1 MKKNRI
7 FASFSTVLFAA
18 AAVLHPFPVQ
28 AAGDT
33 TVHLVAKGSLP
44 YFTGAAVD
52 LSDPNNDMYF
62 VLQHTRGDT
71 FLNSFGIGFS
81 AFQRGGLT
89 FPIAA
94 GEETD
99 DWKLSYS
106 LTGFETQSEELDIT
120 KAIQGKSGQN
130 VTIEVE
136 TPVLITG
143 TVTIFAAPGDHIFI
157 TPKNDLNNTDRMK
170 HYQAVTGNAKT
181 DITDTT
187 YGALDCADFV
197 MPESGV
203 ATLQLA
209 FDDYAVVDT
218 TTQKA
223 EEFLVSEMGDAKS
236 ISFSNENPSVLCGD
250 VDLDGRIDVVDAVLL
265 NKAASGSITLN
276 PQALKNADCNAD
288 GELGTDDALVLL
300 RFMVHLITSLPE

>member
-33 TVHLVAKGSLP
+33 TVHLVTNGSLP

-62 VLQHTRGDT
+62 VLQHTRGDM

-81 AFQRGGLT
+81 AFQGDGLT

-99 DWKLSYS
+99 DWKLSYY
-106 LTGFETQSEELDIT
+106 LTGYETQSEELDIT
-120 KAIQGKSGQN
+120 KAIQGKSGQD

-143 TVTIFAAPGDHIFI
+143 TVTISATPGDHIFI
-157 TPKNDLNNTDRMK
+157 KPKNDLNNTDRMN

-181 DITDTT
+181 DVTDTT

-223 EEFLVSEMGDAKS
+223 EEFLVSEMEDAKN
-236 ISFSNENPSVLCGD
+236 ISFSEENPSVLYGD

-288 GELGTDDALVLL
+288 GELGTEDALVLM
-300 RFMVHLITSLPE
+300 RFLVHLTTSLPE

>member
-1 MKKNRI
+1 MKKKRI
-7 FASFSTVLFAA
+7 FALLSAVLLSAA
-18 AAVLHPFPVQ
+18 ALHAFPVF

-33 TVHLVAKGSLP
+33 TVHLVTNGSLP

-62 VLQHTRGDT
+62 VLQHTRGDM

-81 AFQRGGLT
+81 AFQGDGLT

-106 LTGFETQSEELDIT
+106 LTGYETQSEELDIT
-120 KAIQGKSGQN
+120 KTIQGKSGQD

-143 TVTIFAAPGDHIFI
+143 TVTISSAPGDHIFI
-157 TPKNDLNNTDRMK
+157 TPKNDLNNTERMK

-181 DITDTT
+181 DVTDTT

-223 EEFLVSEMGDAKS
+223 EEFLVSEMGDTKS
-236 ISFSNENPSVLCGD
+236 ISFPKENPSVLYGD
-250 VDLDGRIDVVDAVLL
+250 VDLDGSCLLYTSPSPRDA
-265 NKAASGSITLN
+265 
-276 PQALKNADCNAD
+276 
-288 GELGTDDALVLL
+288 
-300 RFMVHLITSLPE
+300 

>member
-44 YFTGAAVD
+44 YFSGAAVD

-62 VLQHTRGDT
+62 VLQHTRGDMYI
-71 FLNSFGIGFS
+71 NGFGIGFS
-81 AFQRGGLT
+81 VFLGDGLT
-89 FPIAA
+89 FPIPA

-99 DWKLSYS
+99 SWNLSYH
-106 LTGFETQSEELDIT
+106 LTGYDT
-120 KAIQGKSGQN
+120 KAIRGKSGQD

-143 TVTIFAAPGDHIFI
+143 TVTISAAPGDHISI
-157 TPKNDLNNTDRMK
+157 VPEDDPENTERME
-170 HYQAVTGNAKT
+170 YYRSITGNAET
-181 DITDTT
+181 DVTDTS
-187 YGALDCADFV
+187 YGALDCADFI
-197 MPESGV
+197 MPENGTV
-203 ATLQLA
+203 TLQLA
-209 FDDYAVVDT
+209 FDNYAIADT
-218 TTQKA
+218 TVQKT
-223 EEFLVSEMGDAKS
+223 EEFSVSEMGDEKA
-236 ISFSNENPSVLCGD
+236 ISFSGASPSVLYGD
-250 VDLDGRIDVVDAVLL
+250 VNLDGKIDIVDAVLL

>member
-1 MKKNRI
+1 M
-7 FASFSTVLFAA
+7 
-18 AAVLHPFPVQ
+18 
-28 AAGDT
+28 
-33 TVHLVAKGSLP
+33 
-44 YFTGAAVD
+44 
-52 LSDPNNDMYF
+52 
-62 VLQHTRGDT
+62 
-71 FLNSFGIGFS
+71 
-81 AFQRGGLT
+81 T

-99 DWKLSYS
+99 DWKLSYY
-106 LTGFETQSEELDIT
+106 LTGYETQSEELDIT
-120 KAIQGKSGQN
+120 KAIQGKSGQD

-143 TVTIFAAPGDHIFI
+143 TVTISAAPGDHIFI
-157 TPKNDLNNTDRMK
+157 KPKNDLNNTDRMK

-197 MPESGV
+197 MPESGM
-203 ATLQLA
+203 TKLQLA

-236 ISFSNENPSVLCGD
+236 ISFSEENPSVLYGD

-288 GELGTDDALVLL
+288 GELGTEDALVLM
-300 RFMVHLITSLPE
+300 RFLVHLTTSLPE

>member
-1 MKKNRI
+1 MKKKRI
-7 FASFSTVLFAA
+7 FALLSAVLLSAA
-18 AAVLHPFPVQ
+18 ALHAFPVF

-33 TVHLVAKGSLP
+33 TVHLVTNGSLP

-62 VLQHTRGDT
+62 VLQHTRGDM

-81 AFQRGGLT
+81 AFQGDGLT

-106 LTGFETQSEELDIT
+106 LTGYETQSEELDIT
-120 KAIQGKSGQN
+120 KAIQGKSGQD

-143 TVTIFAAPGDHIFI
+143 TVTISSAPGDHIFI
-157 TPKNDLNNTDRMK
+157 TPKNDLNNTERMK

-181 DITDTT
+181 DVTDTT

-223 EEFLVSEMGDAKS
+223 EEFLVSEMGDTKD
-236 ISFSNENPSVLCGD
+236 ISFSDTTPSVLYGD
-250 VDLDGRIDVVDAVLL
+250 VNLDGRIDVVDAVLL
-265 NKAASGSITLN
+265 NKAASG
-276 PQALKNADCNAD
+276 
-288 GELGTDDALVLL
+288 
-300 RFMVHLITSLPE
+300 

>member
-44 YFTGAAVD
+44 YFSGAAVD

-106 LTGFETQSEELDIT
+106 LTGYETQSEELDIT

-170 HYQAVTGNAKT
+170 YYQAVTGNAKT
-181 DITDTT
+181 NITDTT
-187 YGALDCADFV
+187 
-197 MPESGV
+197 
-203 ATLQLA
+203 
-209 FDDYAVVDT
+209 
-218 TTQKA
+218 
-223 EEFLVSEMGDAKS
+223 
-236 ISFSNENPSVLCGD
+236 
-250 VDLDGRIDVVDAVLL
+250 
-265 NKAASGSITLN
+265 
-276 PQALKNADCNAD
+276 
-288 GELGTDDALVLL
+288 
-300 RFMVHLITSLPE
+300 

>member
-1 MKKNRI
+1 MKKKRI
-7 FASFSTVLFAA
+7 FALLSAVLLSAA
-18 AAVLHPFPVQ
+18 ALHAFPVF

-33 TVHLVAKGSLP
+33 TVHLVTNGSLP

-62 VLQHTRGDT
+62 VLQHTRGDM

-81 AFQRGGLT
+81 AFQGDGLT

-106 LTGFETQSEELDIT
+106 LTGYETQSEELDIT
-120 KAIQGKSGQN
+120 KAIQGKSGQD

-143 TVTIFAAPGDHIFI
+143 TVTISAAPGDHIFI
-157 TPKNDLNNTDRMK
+157 KPKNDLNNTDRMK

-197 MPESGV
+197 MPESGM
-203 ATLQLA
+203 TKLQLA

-236 ISFSNENPSVLCGD
+236 ISFSEENPSVLYGD

-288 GELGTDDALVLL
+288 GELGTEDALVLM
-300 RFMVHLITSLPE
+300 RFLVHLTTSLPE

>member
-1 MKKNRI
+1 MKKKRI
-7 FASFSTVLFAA
+7 FALLSAVLLSAA
-18 AAVLHPFPVQ
+18 ALHAFPVF

-33 TVHLVAKGSLP
+33 TVHLITNGSLP

-81 AFQRGGLT
+81 AFQGDGLT

-99 DWKLSYS
+99 DWKLSYY
-106 LTGFETQSEELDIT
+106 LTGYETQSEELDIT
-120 KAIQGKSGQN
+120 KAIQGKSGQD

-143 TVTIFAAPGDHIFI
+143 TVTISAAPGDHIFI
-157 TPKNDLNNTDRMK
+157 KPKNDLNNTDRMK

-197 MPESGV
+197 MPESGM
-203 ATLQLA
+203 TKLQLA

-236 ISFSNENPSVLCGD
+236 ISFSEENPSVLYGD

-288 GELGTDDALVLL
+288 GELGTEDALVLM
-300 RFMVHLITSLPE
+300 RFLVHLTTSLPE

>member
-1 MKKNRI
+1 MKKKRI
-7 FASFSTVLFAA
+7 FALLSAVLLSAA
-18 AAVLHPFPVQ
+18 ALHAFPVF

-33 TVHLVAKGSLP
+33 TVHLVTNGSLP

-62 VLQHTRGDT
+62 VLQHTRGDM

-81 AFQRGGLT
+81 AFQGDGLT

-106 LTGFETQSEELDIT
+106 LTGYETQSEELDIT
-120 KAIQGKSGQN
+120 KAIQGKSGQD

-143 TVTIFAAPGDHIFI
+143 TVTISSAPGDHIFI
-157 TPKNDLNNTDRMK
+157 TPKNDLNNTERMK

-181 DITDTT
+181 DVTDTT

-236 ISFSNENPSVLCGD
+236 ISFSDENPSVLYGD

-288 GELGTDDALVLL
+288 GELGTEDALVLM
-300 RFMVHLITSLPE
+300 RFLVHLITSLPE

>member
-1 MKKNRI
+1 MKKKRI
-7 FASFSTVLFAA
+7 FALLSAVLLSAA
-18 AAVLHPFPVQ
+18 ALHAFPVF

-33 TVHLVAKGSLP
+33 TVHLVTNGSLP

-62 VLQHTRGDT
+62 VLQHTRGDM

-81 AFQRGGLT
+81 AFQGDGLT

-106 LTGFETQSEELDIT
+106 LTGYETQSEELDIT
-120 KAIQGKSGQN
+120 KAIQGKSGQD

-143 TVTIFAAPGDHIFI
+143 TVTISSAPGDHIFI
-157 TPKNDLNNTDRMK
+157 TPKNDLNNTERMK

-181 DITDTT
+181 DVTDTT

-223 EEFLVSEMGDAKS
+223 EEFLVSEMGDTKD
-236 ISFSNENPSVLCGD
+236 ISFSDTTPSVLYGD
-250 VDLDGRIDVVDAVLL
+250 VNLDGRIDVVDAVLL

-288 GELGTDDALVLL
+288 GELGTEDALVLM
-300 RFMVHLITSLPE
+300 RFLVHLTTSLPE

>member
-1 MKKNRI
+1 MKKKRI
-7 FASFSTVLFAA
+7 FALLSAVLLSAA
-18 AAVLHPFPVQ
+18 ALHAFPVF

-33 TVHLVAKGSLP
+33 TVHLVTNGSLP

-62 VLQHTRGDT
+62 VLQHTRGDM

-81 AFQRGGLT
+81 AFQGDGLT

-106 LTGFETQSEELDIT
+106 LTGYETQSEELDIT
-120 KAIQGKSGQN
+120 KTIQGKSGQD

-143 TVTIFAAPGDHIFI
+143 TVTISSAPGDHIFI
-157 TPKNDLNNTDRMK
+157 TPKNDLNNTERMK

-181 DITDTT
+181 DVTDTT

-223 EEFLVSEMGDAKS
+223 EEFLVSEMGDTKS
-236 ISFSNENPSVLCGD
+236 ISFPKENPPVLYGD

-288 GELGTDDALVLL
+288 GELGTEDALVLM
-300 RFMVHLITSLPE
+300 RFLVHLTTSLPE

>member
-1 MKKNRI
+1 MKKKRI
-7 FASFSTVLFAA
+7 FALLSAVLLSAA
-18 AAVLHPFPVQ
+18 ALHAFPVF

-33 TVHLVAKGSLP
+33 TVHLVTNGSLP

-62 VLQHTRGDT
+62 VLQHTRGDM

-81 AFQRGGLT
+81 AFQGDGLT

-106 LTGFETQSEELDIT
+106 LTGYETQSEELDIT
-120 KAIQGKSGQN
+120 KTIQGKSGQD

-143 TVTIFAAPGDHIFI
+143 TVTISSAPGDHIFI
-157 TPKNDLNNTDRMK
+157 TPKNDLNNTERMK

-181 DITDTT
+181 DVTDTT
-187 YGALDCADFV
+187 HGALDCADFV

-209 FDDYAVVDT
+209 FDDYAIVDT

-223 EEFLVSEMGDAKS
+223 EAFLVSKMGDTKD
-236 ISFSNENPSVLCGD
+236 ISFSDTTPSVLYGD
-250 VDLDGRIDVVDAVLL
+250 VNLDGRIDVVDAVLL

-276 PQALKNADCNAD
+276 PQALKNADCNAN
-288 GELGTDDALVLL
+288 GELGADDALVLM
-300 RFMVHLITSLPE
+300 RFLVHLITSLPE

>member
-1 MKKNRI
+1 MKKKRI
-7 FASFSTVLFAA
+7 FASLS
-18 AAVLHPFPVQ
+18 AVLLSAATLHAFPVF

-33 TVHLVAKGSLP
+33 TVHLVTNGSLP

-62 VLQHTRGDT
+62 VLQHTRGDM

-81 AFQRGGLT
+81 AFQGDGLT
-89 FPIAA
+89 FPIEA

-106 LTGFETQSEELDIT
+106 LTGYETQSEELDIT
-120 KAIQGKSGQN
+120 KAIQGKSGQD

-143 TVTIFAAPGDHIFI
+143 TVTISAAPGDHIFI

-170 HYQAVTGNAKT
+170 HYQTVTGNAKT
-181 DITDTT
+181 DVTDTT
-187 YGALDCADFV
+187 HGALDCADFV

-236 ISFSNENPSVLCGD
+236 ISFSEENSSVLYGD

-288 GELGTDDALVLL
+288 GELGTEDALVLM
-300 RFMVHLITSLPE
+300 RFLVHLTTSLPE

>member
-1 MKKNRI
+1 MKKKRI
-7 FASFSTVLFAA
+7 FALLSAVLLSAA
-18 AAVLHPFPVQ
+18 ALHAFPVF

-33 TVHLVAKGSLP
+33 TVHLVTNGSLP

-62 VLQHTRGDT
+62 VLQHTRGDM

-81 AFQRGGLT
+81 AFQGDGLT

-106 LTGFETQSEELDIT
+106 LTGYETQSEELDIT
-120 KAIQGKSGQN
+120 KAIQGKSGQD

-143 TVTIFAAPGDHIFI
+143 TVTISSAPGDHIFI
-157 TPKNDLNNTDRMK
+157 TPKNDLNNTERMK
-170 HYQAVTGNAKT
+170 HYQTVTGNAKT
-181 DITDTT
+181 DVTDTT

-223 EEFLVSEMGDAKS
+223 EEFLVSEMGDTKS
-236 ISFSNENPSVLCGD
+236 ISFSDENPSVLYGD

-288 GELGTDDALVLL
+288 GELGTEDALVLM
-300 RFMVHLITSLPE
+300 RFLVHLTTSLPE

>member
-1 MKKNRI
+1 M
-7 FASFSTVLFAA
+7 
-18 AAVLHPFPVQ
+18 
-28 AAGDT
+28 
-33 TVHLVAKGSLP
+33 
-44 YFTGAAVD
+44 
-52 LSDPNNDMYF
+52 
-62 VLQHTRGDT
+62 
-71 FLNSFGIGFS
+71 
-81 AFQRGGLT
+81 
-89 FPIAA
+89 
-94 GEETD
+94 
-99 DWKLSYS
+99 
-106 LTGFETQSEELDIT
+106 
-120 KAIQGKSGQN
+120 
-130 VTIEVE
+130 
-136 TPVLITG
+136 LITG
-143 TVTIFAAPGDHIFI
+143 TVTISAAPGDHIFI

-203 ATLQLA
+203 VTLQLA

-236 ISFSNENPSVLCGD
+236 ISFSEENSSVLYGD

-288 GELGTDDALVLL
+288 GELGTEDALVLM
-300 RFMVHLITSLPE
+300 RFLVHLTTSLPE

>member
-1 MKKNRI
+1 MKKKRI
-7 FASFSTVLFAA
+7 FALLSAVLLSAA
-18 AAVLHPFPVQ
+18 ALHAFPVF

-33 TVHLVAKGSLP
+33 TVHLVTNGSLP

-81 AFQRGGLT
+81 AFQGDGLT

-106 LTGFETQSEELDIT
+106 LTGYETQSEELDIT
-120 KAIQGKSGQN
+120 KAIQGKSGQD

-143 TVTIFAAPGDHIFI
+143 TVTISAAPGDHIFI

-203 ATLQLA
+203 VTLQLA

-236 ISFSNENPSVLCGD
+236 ISFSEENSSVLYGD

-288 GELGTDDALVLL
+288 GELGTEDALVLM
-300 RFMVHLITSLPE
+300 RFLVHLTTSLPE

>member
-44 YFTGAAVD
+44 YFSGAAVD

-62 VLQHTRGDT
+62 VLQHTRGDM

-81 AFQRGGLT
+81 AFQGDGLT

-106 LTGFETQSEELDIT
+106 LTGYETQSEELDIT
-120 KAIQGKSGQN
+120 KAIQGKSGQD

-143 TVTIFAAPGDHIFI
+143 TVTISSAPGDHIFI
-157 TPKNDLNNTDRMK
+157 TPKNDLNNTERMK

-181 DITDTT
+181 DVTDTT

-223 EEFLVSEMGDAKS
+223 EEFLVSEMGDTKD
-236 ISFSNENPSVLCGD
+236 ISFSDTTPSVLYGD
-250 VDLDGRIDVVDAVLL
+250 VNLDGRIDVVDAVLL

-276 PQALKNADCNAD
+276 PQALKNADCNAN
-288 GELGTDDALVLL
+288 GELGADDALVLM
-300 RFMVHLITSLPE
+300 RFLVHLITSLPE

>member
-44 YFTGAAVD
+44 YFSGAAVD

-62 VLQHTRGDT
+62 VLQHTRGDM

-81 AFQRGGLT
+81 AFQGDGLT
-89 FPIAA
+89 FPITA

-106 LTGFETQSEELDIT
+106 LTGYETQSEELDIT

-143 TVTIFAAPGDHIFI
+143 TVTISAAPGDHIFI

-181 DITDTT
+181 DVTDTT
-187 YGALDCADFV
+187 HGALDCADFV

-209 FDDYAVVDT
+209 FDDYAIVDT

-223 EEFLVSEMGDAKS
+223 EAFLVSKMGDTKD
-236 ISFSNENPSVLCGD
+236 ISFSDTTPSVLYGD
-250 VDLDGRIDVVDAVLL
+250 VNLDGRIDVVDAVLL

>member
-44 YFTGAAVD
+44 YFSGAAVD

-62 VLQHTRGDT
+62 VLNHTRGDMYI
-71 FLNSFGIGFS
+71 NGFGIGFS
-81 AFQRGGLT
+81 AFLGDGLT
-89 FPIAA
+89 FPIPA

-99 DWKLSYS
+99 SWNLSYH
-106 LTGFETQSEELDIT
+106 LTGYDTQAEELDIT
-120 KAIQGKSGQN
+120 KAIRGKSGQD

-143 TVTIFAAPGDHIFI
+143 TVTISSAPGDHIFI
-157 TPKNDLNNTDRMK
+157 TPKNDLNNTERMK

-181 DITDTT
+181 DVTDTT

-223 EEFLVSEMGDAKS
+223 EEFLVSEMGDTKS
-236 ISFSNENPSVLCGD
+236 ISFPKENPSVLYGD

-288 GELGTDDALVLL
+288 GELGTEDALVLM
-300 RFMVHLITSLPE
+300 RFLVHLTTSLPE

>member
-33 TVHLVAKGSLP
+33 TVHLVTNGSLP

-62 VLQHTRGDT
+62 VLQHTRGDM

-81 AFQRGGLT
+81 AFQGDGLT

-99 DWKLSYS
+99 DWKLSYY
-106 LTGFETQSEELDIT
+106 LTGYETQSEELDIT
-120 KAIQGKSGQN
+120 KAIQGKSGQD

-143 TVTIFAAPGDHIFI
+143 TVTISATPGDHIFI
-157 TPKNDLNNTDRMK
+157 KPKNDLNNTDRMK

-181 DITDTT
+181 DVTDTT

-223 EEFLVSEMGDAKS
+223 EEFLVSEMEDAKN
-236 ISFSNENPSVLCGD
+236 ISFSEENPSVLYGD

-288 GELGTDDALVLL
+288 GELGTEDALVLM
-300 RFMVHLITSLPE
+300 RFLVHLTTSLPE

>member
-1 MKKNRI
+1 MKKNLI
-7 FASFSTVLFAA
+7 FASLSTALL
-18 AAVLHPFPVQ
+18 AAVAVLQSFPVR

-44 YFTGAAVD
+44 YFSGAAVD
-52 LSDPNNDMYF
+52 LSNPNNDMYF
-62 VLQHTRGDT
+62 VLNHTRGDMYI
-71 FLNSFGIGFS
+71 NGFGIGFS
-81 AFQRGGLT
+81 AFLGDGLT
-89 FPIAA
+89 FPIPAE
-94 GEETD
+94 EETD
-99 DWKLSYS
+99 SWNLSYH
-106 LTGFETQSEELDIT
+106 LIGYDTQAENLDIT
-120 KAIQGKSGQN
+120 KAIRGKSGQD

-143 TVTIFAAPGDHIFI
+143 TVTISAAPGDHIFI

-181 DITDTT
+181 DVTDTT

-209 FDDYAVVDT
+209 FDDYAIVDT

-223 EEFLVSEMGDAKS
+223 EAFLVSKMGDTKD
-236 ISFSNENPSVLCGD
+236 ISFSDTTPSVLYGD
-250 VDLDGRIDVVDAVLL
+250 VNLDGRIDVVDAVLL

-276 PQALKNADCNAD
+276 PQALKNADCNAN
-288 GELGTDDALVLL
+288 GELGADDALVLM
-300 RFMVHLITSLPE
+300 RFLVHLITSLPE

>member
-1 MKKNRI
+1 MKKKRI
-7 FASFSTVLFAA
+7 FALLSAVLLSAA
-18 AAVLHPFPVQ
+18 ALHAFPVF

-33 TVHLVAKGSLP
+33 TVHLVTNGSLP

-62 VLQHTRGDT
+62 VLQHTRGDM

-81 AFQRGGLT
+81 AFQGDGLT

-106 LTGFETQSEELDIT
+106 LTGYETQSEELDIT
-120 KAIQGKSGQN
+120 KAIQGKSGQD

-143 TVTIFAAPGDHIFI
+143 TVTISSAPGDHIFI
-157 TPKNDLNNTDRMK
+157 TPKNDLNNTERMK

-181 DITDTT
+181 DVTDTT

-197 MPESGV
+197 MPESGM
-203 ATLQLA
+203 TKLQLA

-236 ISFSNENPSVLCGD
+236 ISFSEENPSVLYGD

-288 GELGTDDALVLL
+288 GELGTEDALVLM
-300 RFMVHLITSLPE
+300 RFLVHLTTSLPE

>member
-1 MKKNRI
+1 M
-7 FASFSTVLFAA
+7 
-18 AAVLHPFPVQ
+18 
-28 AAGDT
+28 
-33 TVHLVAKGSLP
+33 
-44 YFTGAAVD
+44 D

-62 VLQHTRGDT
+62 VLQHTRGDM

-81 AFQRGGLT
+81 AFQGDGLT
-89 FPIAA
+89 FPITA

-106 LTGFETQSEELDIT
+106 LTGYETQSEELDIT

-143 TVTIFAAPGDHIFI
+143 TVTISAAPGDHIFI

-181 DITDTT
+181 DVTDTT
-187 YGALDCADFV
+187 HGALDCADFV

-209 FDDYAVVDT
+209 FDDYAIVDT

-223 EEFLVSEMGDAKS
+223 EAFLVSKMGDTKD
-236 ISFSNENPSVLCGD
+236 ISFSDTTPSVLYGD
-250 VDLDGRIDVVDAVLL
+250 VNLDGRIDVVDAVLL

-276 PQALKNADCNAD
+276 PQALKNADCNAN
-288 GELGTDDALVLL
+288 GELGADDALVLM
-300 RFMVHLITSLPE
+300 RFLVHLITSLPE

>member
-1 MKKNRI
+1 MKKKRI
-7 FASFSTVLFAA
+7 FALLSAVLLSAA
-18 AAVLHPFPVQ
+18 ALHAFPVF

-33 TVHLVAKGSLP
+33 TVHLVTNGSLP

-62 VLQHTRGDT
+62 VLQHTRGDM

-81 AFQRGGLT
+81 AFQGDGLT

-106 LTGFETQSEELDIT
+106 LTGYETQSEELDIT

-143 TVTIFAAPGDHIFI
+143 TVTISAAPGDHIFI

-181 DITDTT
+181 DVTDTT
-187 YGALDCADFV
+187 HGALDCADFV

-209 FDDYAVVDT
+209 FDDYAIVDT

-223 EEFLVSEMGDAKS
+223 EAFLVSKMGDTKD
-236 ISFSNENPSVLCGD
+236 ISFSDTTPSVLYGD
-250 VDLDGRIDVVDAVLL
+250 VNLDGRIDVVDAVLL

-276 PQALKNADCNAD
+276 PQALKNADCNAN
-288 GELGTDDALVLL
+288 GELGADDALVLM
-300 RFMVHLITSLPE
+300 RFLVHLITSLPE

>member
-44 YFTGAAVD
+44 YFSGAAVD

-81 AFQRGGLT
+81 AFQGDGLT

-106 LTGFETQSEELDIT
+106 LTGYETQSEELDIT
-120 KAIQGKSGQN
+120 KAIQGKSGQD

-143 TVTIFAAPGDHIFI
+143 TVTISAAPGDHIFI

-203 ATLQLA
+203 VTLQLA

-236 ISFSNENPSVLCGD
+236 ISFSEENSSVLYGD

-288 GELGTDDALVLL
+288 GELGTEDALVLM
-300 RFMVHLITSLPE
+300 RFLVHLTTSLPE

>member
-33 TVHLVAKGSLP
+33 TVHLVTNGSLP

-62 VLQHTRGDT
+62 VLQHTRGDM

-81 AFQRGGLT
+81 AFQGDGLT

-99 DWKLSYS
+99 DWKLSYY
-106 LTGFETQSEELDIT
+106 LTGYETQSEELDIT
-120 KAIQGKSGQN
+120 KAIQGKSGQD

-143 TVTIFAAPGDHIFI
+143 TVTISAAPGDHIFI

-181 DITDTT
+181 DVTDTT

-223 EEFLVSEMGDAKS
+223 EEFLVSEMEDAKN
-236 ISFSNENPSVLCGD
+236 ISFSEENPSVLYGD

-288 GELGTDDALVLL
+288 GELGTEDALVLM
-300 RFMVHLITSLPE
+300 RFLVHLTTSLPE